1 MAKRASLVV
10 GLDIG
15 TYKITAVVAE
25 IGEDGPGGGNGGG
38 GVEIV
43 GIGTAPSSGLRKGV
57 VVNIDATV
65 ESIRKAVAEA
75 ELMAGCEIH
84 SVYTGIAGAH
94 VKGFNSHGVVA
105 VKATEVSPG
114 DVERVLDAARAVALP
129 MDRQVLH
136 VLPQEFVVD
145 DQDGIKQ
152 PIGMAGVRLES
163 KVHIITA
170 SVTSTQNIV
179 KCCERSGLAVADLV
193 LEPLAAAEAVV
204 TPEERELGV
213 ALVDVGGGTTDIVVF
228 HNGAVKHTAVL
239 PVGGNHLTNDIATG
253 LRTPFA
259 DAEKIK
265 QRFGCALSNMVSR
278 SETIEVPSV
287 GGRSP
292 RVLSRQILAEIIEP
306 RVEEIFSLV
315 AREVSRSGY
324 EDLLGSGVVVTGGST
339 VLEGVPELAEQVF
352 HLPVRLGVPLSV
364 AGLADVV
371 SSPMYAAGVGLILY
385 GLRHSAANGSQSGH
399 FWRRMRHRV
408 NELFREIF

>member
-1 MAKRASLVV
+1 
-10 GLDIG
+10 
-15 TYKITAVVAE
+15 
-25 IGEDGPGGGNGGG
+25 
-38 GVEIV
+38 VEIV
-43 GIGTAPSSGLRKGV
+43 GVGTAPSSGLRKGV

-84 SVYTGIAGAH
+84 SVCTGIAGAH

-129 MDRQVLH
+129 MDRQVVH

-170 SVTSTQNIV
+170 SVTSTQNVV

-204 TPEERELGV
+204 TPEERDLGV

-239 PVGGNHLTNDIATG
+239 PIGGNHLTNDIATG

-265 QRFGCALSNMVSR
+265 QRFGCALSNMVTR
-278 SETIEVPSV
+278 TETIEVPSV
-287 GGRSP
+287 GGRNP
-292 RVLSRQILAEIIEP
+292 RVLSRHILAEIIEP
-306 RVEEIFSLV
+306 RVEEIFALV
-315 AREVSRSGY
+315 ARELARSGY
-324 EDLLGSGVVVTGGST
+324 EDILGSGVVVTGGST
-339 VLEGVPELAEQVF
+339 MLEGVPELAEQVF
-352 HLPVRLGVPLSV
+352 HLPVRLGIPLSV

-385 GLRHSAANGSQSGH
+385 GLRRSAANGSHGGH
-399 FWRRMRHRV
+399 FWSRVRHRV

>member
-1 MAKRASLVV
+1 MAKRAPLIV

-15 TYKITAVVAE
+15 TYKISAIVAE
-25 IGEDGPGGGNGGG
+25 IGEN

-43 GIGTAPSSGLRKGV
+43 GIGTAPSRGLRKGV

-65 ESIRKAVAEA
+65 ESIRKAVEEA

-84 SVYTGIAGAH
+84 TVCTGIAGAH

-105 VKATEVSPG
+105 VKMTEVSG
-114 DVERVLDAARAVALP
+114 SDVERVLDAARAVALP
-129 MDRQVLH
+129 MDRQVVH

-152 PIGMAGVRLES
+152 PIGMAGVRLEA

-170 SVTSTQNIV
+170 SVTSTQNVV
-179 KCCERSGLAVADLV
+179 KCCERSGLSVADLV

-213 ALVDVGGGTTDIVVF
+213 ALVDIGGGTTDIVVF
-228 HNGAVKHTAVL
+228 HNGAVKHTTVL
-239 PVGGNHLTNDIATG
+239 PIGGNHLTNDIATG

-265 QRFGCALSNMVSR
+265 QRFGCALSNMVAR

-292 RVLSRQILAEIIEP
+292 RVLSRHILAEIIEP
-306 RVEEIFSLV
+306 RVEEIFALV
-315 AREVSRSGY
+315 AREVARSGY
-324 EDLLGSGVVVTGGST
+324 EDILASGVVVTGGST
-339 VLEGVPELAEQVF
+339 VLECVPELAEQVF

-364 AGLADVV
+364 SGLVDVV
-371 SSPMYAAGVGLILY
+371 SSPMYATGVGLILH
-385 GLRHSAANGSQSGH
+385 GLRRSAVNGHHNGR
-399 FWRRMRHRV
+399 FWHRMRHRV
-408 NELFREIF
+408 NEIFREIF

>member
-1 MAKRASLVV
+1 MAKRSPLIV

-15 TYKITAVVAE
+15 TYKISAIVAE
-25 IGEDGPGGGNGGG
+25 IGENGI
-38 GVEIV
+38 EIV
-43 GIGTAPSSGLRKGV
+43 GIGTAPSRGLRKGV

-65 ESIRKAVAEA
+65 EAIRKAVAEA
-75 ELMAGCEIH
+75 ELMAACEIH
-84 SVYTGIAGAH
+84 NVHTGIAGAH

-105 VKATEVSPG
+105 VKATEVSGG

-129 MDRQVLH
+129 MDRQVVH

-170 SVTSTQNIV
+170 SVTSTQNVV
-179 KCCERSGLAVADLV
+179 KCCERSGLNVLDLV

-204 TPEERELGV
+204 TAEERELGV
-213 ALVDVGGGTTDIVVF
+213 ALVDIGGGTTDIVVF

-239 PVGGNHLTNDIATG
+239 PIGGNHLTNDIATG

-278 SETIEVPSV
+278 DETIEVPSV

-292 RVLSRQILAEIIEP
+292 RVLSRHILAEIIEP
-306 RVEEIFSLV
+306 RIEEIFALV
-315 AREVSRSGY
+315 AREMTRSGY
-324 EDLLGSGVVVTGGST
+324 EDILASGVVVTGGTT

-364 AGLADVV
+364 SGLADVV
-371 SSPMYAAGVGLILY
+371 SSPMYATGVGLILY
-385 GLRHSAANGSQSGH
+385 GLRRNTAGLNGNGR
-399 FWRRMRHRV
+399 FWHRMRHRV
-408 NELFREIF
+408 NELFKEIF

>member
-1 MAKRASLVV
+1 MAKRAPLIV

-15 TYKITAVVAE
+15 TYKISAVVAE
-25 IGEDGPGGGNGGG
+25 IGEN

-43 GIGTAPSSGLRKGV
+43 GIGTAPSRGLRKGV

-65 ESIRKAVAEA
+65 ESIRKAVEEA

-84 SVYTGIAGAH
+84 TVYTGIGGAH
-94 VKGFNSHGVVA
+94 IKGFNSHGVVA
-105 VKATEVSPG
+105 VKATEVSAG
-114 DVERVLDAARAVALP
+114 DLARVLDAARAVALP
-129 MDRQVLH
+129 MDRQVVH

-152 PIGMAGVRLES
+152 PIGMAGVRLEA

-170 SVTSTQNIV
+170 SVTSTQNVV
-179 KCCERSGLAVADLV
+179 KCCERSGLSVADLV

-213 ALVDVGGGTTDIVVF
+213 ALVDIGGGTTDIVVF

-239 PVGGNHLTNDIATG
+239 PIGGNHLTNDIATG

-265 QRFGCALSNMVSR
+265 QRFGCALSNMVAR
-278 SETIEVPSV
+278 TEKIEVPSV

-292 RVLSRQILAEIIEP
+292 RILSRHILAEIIEP
-306 RVEEIFSLV
+306 RVEEIFALV
-315 AREVSRSGY
+315 AREVARSGY
-324 EDLLGSGVVVTGGST
+324 EDILASGVVVTGGST

-364 AGLADVV
+364 GGLVDVV
-371 SSPMYAAGVGLILY
+371 SSPMYATGVGLILH
-385 GLRHSAANGSQSGH
+385 GLRRSAMNGNHDGR
-399 FWRRMRHRV
+399 FWSRMRHRV
-408 NELFREIF
+408 NEIFREIF

>member
-1 MAKRASLVV
+1 MAKRSPLVV

-15 TYKITAVVAE
+15 TYKVSAIVAE
-25 IGEDGPGGGNGGG
+25 LGEDGI
-38 GVEIV
+38 EIV
-43 GIGTAPSSGLRKGV
+43 GIGTAPSKGLRKGV

-65 ESIRKAVAEA
+65 ESIRKAVEEA

-84 SVYTGIAGAH
+84 NVYTGIAGAH

-105 VKATEVSPG
+105 VRATEVSDG

-129 MDRQVLH
+129 MDRQVIH
-136 VLPQEFVVD
+136 VLPQEFIVD

-152 PIGMAGVRLES
+152 PTGMAGVRLES

-170 SVTSTQNIV
+170 SVTSTQNVV
-179 KCCERSGLAVADLV
+179 KCCQRAGLQVVDLV
-193 LEPLAAAEAVV
+193 LEPLASSEAVV

-213 ALVDVGGGTTDIVVF
+213 ALVDIGGGTTDIVVF

-265 QRFGCALSNMVSR
+265 QRFGCALSNMVARDES
-278 SETIEVPSV
+278 IEVPSV
-287 GGRSP
+287 GGRGP

-306 RVEEIFSLV
+306 RVEEIFALV
-315 AREVSRSGY
+315 AREVARSGY
-324 EDLLGSGVVVTGGST
+324 EDILASGVVVTGGST
-339 VLEGVPELAEQVF
+339 ILEGVPELAEQVF
-352 HLPVRLGVPLSV
+352 HLPVRLGVPLQV
-364 AGLADVV
+364 GGLVDVI
-371 SSPMYAAGVGLILY
+371 SSPMYATGVGLILY
-385 GLRHSAANGSQSGH
+385 GVKRSEANGNGSGF
-399 FWRRMRHRV
+399 FWSRMRQRV
-408 NELFREIF
+408 NEIFREIF

>member
-1 MAKRASLVV
+1 MKRSPLIV

-15 TYKITAVVAE
+15 TYKISTIVAE
-25 IGEDGPGGGNGGG
+25 IGEDWERDGTGSGGIQ
-38 GVEIV
+38 IV
-43 GIGTAPSSGLRKGV
+43 GVGTAPSHGLRKGV
-57 VVNIDATV
+57 VVNIDSTV

-84 SVYTGIAGAH
+84 DVYAGIAGAH

-105 VKATEVSPG
+105 VKATEVNGG
-114 DVERVLDAARAVALP
+114 DVDRVLDAARAVALP
-129 MDRQVLH
+129 MDRQVVH

-145 DQDGIKQ
+145 EQDGIKQ
-152 PIGMAGVRLES
+152 PVGMAGVRLES

-170 SVTSTQNIV
+170 SITSTQNVV
-179 KCCERSGLAVADLV
+179 KCCERSGLHVSDLV

-213 ALVDVGGGTTDIVVF
+213 ALVDIGGGTTDIVVF

-239 PVGGNHLTNDIATG
+239 PIGGNHLTNDIATG

-278 SETIEVPSV
+278 DETIEVPSV

-292 RVLSRQILAEIIEP
+292 RVLSRHILAEIIEP

-315 AREVSRSGY
+315 AREMARSGY
-324 EDLLGSGVVVTGGST
+324 EDILASGVVVTGGST
-339 VLEGVPELAEQVF
+339 MLEGVPELAEQVF
-352 HLPVRLGVPLSV
+352 HLPVRLGVPLQV
-364 AGLADVV
+364 GGLVDVV
-371 SSPMYAAGVGLILY
+371 SSPLYATGVGLVLY
-385 GLRHSAANGSQSGH
+385 GLRRSVNGANGNGR
-399 FWRRMRHRV
+399 FWSRMRHRV
-408 NELFREIF
+408 NELLREIF

>member
-1 MAKRASLVV
+1 MAKRSPLIV

-15 TYKITAVVAE
+15 TYKISAIVAE
-25 IGEDGPGGGNGGG
+25 IGES

-43 GIGTAPSSGLRKGV
+43 GIGTAPSRGLRKGV

-65 ESIRKAVAEA
+65 ESIRKAVEEA

-84 SVYTGIAGAH
+84 TVYTGIAGAH

-105 VKATEVSPG
+105 VKATEVSGG
-114 DVERVLDAARAVALP
+114 DVDRVLDAARAVALP
-129 MDRQVLH
+129 MDRQVVH
-136 VLPQEFVVD
+136 VLPQEFLVD

-152 PIGMAGVRLES
+152 PIGMAGVRLEA

-179 KCCERSGLAVADLV
+179 RCCERSGLEVADLV

-213 ALVDVGGGTTDIVVF
+213 ALVDIGGGTTDIVVF
-228 HNGAVKHTAVL
+228 QGGAVKHTAVL
-239 PVGGNHLTNDIATG
+239 PIGGNHLTNDIATG

-265 QRFGCALSNMVSR
+265 QRFGCAVSSMVSR
-278 SETIEVPSV
+278 TETIEVPSV

-324 EDLLGSGVVVTGGST
+324 EDILASGVVVTGGST

-364 AGLADVV
+364 GGLVDVV
-371 SSPMYAAGVGLILY
+371 SSPMYATGVGLILH
-385 GLRHSAANGSQSGH
+385 GIRRAAVNGHHDG
-399 FWRRMRHRV
+399 RMWHRIRHRV
-408 NELFREIF
+408 KEIFAEIF

>member
-1 MAKRASLVV
+1 MAKRSPLIV

-15 TYKITAVVAE
+15 THKISTIVAE
-25 IGEDGPGGGNGGG
+25 IGEDWAQDGPGGGE
-38 GVEIV
+38 VQIV
-43 GIGTAPSSGLRKGV
+43 GVGTAPSQGLRKGV
-57 VVNIDATV
+57 VVNIESTV

-84 SVYTGIAGAH
+84 DVYAGIGGAH

-105 VKATEVSPG
+105 VKAKEVNGG
-114 DVERVLDAARAVALP
+114 DVDRVLDAARAVALP
-129 MDRQVLH
+129 MDRQVVH

-145 DQDGIKQ
+145 EQDGIKQ
-152 PIGMAGVRLES
+152 PVGMAGVRLES

-170 SVTSTQNIV
+170 SVTSTQNVV
-179 KCCERSGLAVADLV
+179 KCCERSGLHVSDLV

-213 ALVDVGGGTTDIVVF
+213 ALVDIGGGTTDIVVF

-239 PVGGNHLTNDIATG
+239 PIGGNHLTNDLATG

-278 SETIEVPSV
+278 GETIEVPSV

-292 RVLSRQILAEIIEP
+292 RVLSRHILAEIIEP

-315 AREVSRSGY
+315 AREVARSGF
-324 EDLLGSGVVVTGGST
+324 EDLLASGVVVTGGST
-339 VLEGVPELAEQVF
+339 MLEGVPELAEQVF
-352 HLPVRLGVPLSV
+352 HLPVRLGVPLQV
-364 AGLADVV
+364 GGLVDVV
-371 SSPMYAAGVGLILY
+371 SSPLYATGVGLVLY
-385 GLRHSAANGSQSGH
+385 GLRRSVNGANGNGR
-399 FWRRMRHRV
+399 FWSRMRHRV

>member
-1 MAKRASLVV
+1 MAKRSPLIV

-15 TYKITAVVAE
+15 TYKISTVVAE
-25 IGEDGPGGGNGGG
+25 IGENGVGGINGGG

-43 GIGTAPSSGLRKGV
+43 GVGTAPSSGLRKGV

-84 SVYTGIAGAH
+84 SVYTDIAGAH

-129 MDRQVLH
+129 MDRQVVH

-170 SVTSTQNIV
+170 SVTSTQNVV

-193 LEPLAAAEAVV
+193 LEPLAAAEAVI

-239 PVGGNHLTNDIATG
+239 PIGGNHLTNDIATG

-265 QRFGCALSNMVSR
+265 QRFGCALSNMVAR
-278 SETIEVPSV
+278 TETIEVPSV

-292 RVLSRQILAEIIEP
+292 RVLSRHILAEIIEP
-306 RVEEIFSLV
+306 RVEEIFALV
-315 AREVSRSGY
+315 ARELARSGY
-324 EDLLGSGVVVTGGST
+324 EDILGSGVVVTGGST

-352 HLPVRLGVPLSV
+352 HLPVRLGIPLSV

-385 GLRHSAANGSQSGH
+385 GLRRSAANGSHGGH
-399 FWRRMRHRV
+399 FWSRMRHRV

>member
-1 MAKRASLVV
+1 MAKRSPLIV

-15 TYKITAVVAE
+15 TYKISAIVAE
-25 IGEDGPGGGNGGG
+25 NGEDGIQ
-38 GVEIV
+38 IV
-43 GIGTAPSSGLRKGV
+43 GIGTAPSNGLRKGV

-65 ESIRKAVAEA
+65 ESIRKAVEEA

-84 SVYTGIAGAH
+84 NVYAGIAGAH

-105 VKATEVSPG
+105 VKATEVAGG

-129 MDRQVLH
+129 MDRQVVH

-152 PIGMAGVRLES
+152 PVGMAGVRLES

-170 SVTSTQNIV
+170 SVTSTQNVV
-179 KCCERSGLAVADLV
+179 KCCERSGLHVADLV

-213 ALVDVGGGTTDIVVF
+213 ALVDIGGGTTDIVVF

-239 PVGGNHLTNDIATG
+239 PIGGNHLTNDIATG

-278 SETIEVPSV
+278 DETIEVPSV

-292 RVLSRQILAEIIEP
+292 RVLSRHILAEIIEP
-306 RVEEIFSLV
+306 RIEEIFSLV
-315 AREVSRSGY
+315 AREVARSGY
-324 EDLLGSGVVVTGGST
+324 EDILASGVVVTGGST

-364 AGLADVV
+364 TGLADVV
-371 SSPMYAAGVGLILY
+371 SSPMYATGVGLILY
-385 GLRHSAANGSQSGH
+385 GLRRSANGTNGNGR
-399 FWRRMRHRV
+399 FWNRMRHRV
-408 NELFREIF
+408 NELFKEIF

>member
-1 MAKRASLVV
+1 MAKRAPLIV

-15 TYKITAVVAE
+15 TYKISTVVAE
-25 IGEDGPGGGNGGG
+25 IGEN

-43 GIGTAPSSGLRKGV
+43 GIGTAPSRGLRKGV

-65 ESIRKAVAEA
+65 ESIRKAVEEA

-84 SVYTGIAGAH
+84 TVYTGIGGAH
-94 VKGFNSHGVVA
+94 IKGFNSHGVVA
-105 VKATEVSPG
+105 VKATEVSDG
-114 DVERVLDAARAVALP
+114 DLERVLDAARAVALP
-129 MDRQVLH
+129 MDRQIVH

-152 PIGMAGVRLES
+152 PIGMAGVRLEA

-170 SVTSTQNIV
+170 SVTSTQNVV
-179 KCCERSGLAVADLV
+179 KCCERSGLSVPDLV

-213 ALVDVGGGTTDIVVF
+213 ALVDIGGGTTDIVVF

-239 PVGGNHLTNDIATG
+239 PIGGNHLTNDIATG

-265 QRFGCALSNMVSR
+265 QRFGCALSNMVAR

-292 RVLSRQILAEIIEP
+292 RILSRHILAEIIEP
-306 RVEEIFSLV
+306 RVEEIFALV
-315 AREVSRSGY
+315 AREVARSGY
-324 EDLLGSGVVVTGGST
+324 EDILASGVVVTGGST

-364 AGLADVV
+364 GGLVDVV
-371 SSPMYAAGVGLILY
+371 SSPMYATGVGLILH
-385 GLRHSAANGSQSGH
+385 GLRRSAMNGNHDGR
-399 FWRRMRHRV
+399 FWSRMRHRV
-408 NELFREIF
+408 NEIFREIF

>member
-1 MAKRASLVV
+1 MAKRAPLIV

-15 TYKITAVVAE
+15 TYKISAVVAE
-25 IGEDGPGGGNGGG
+25 IGEN

-43 GIGTAPSSGLRKGV
+43 GIGTAPSRGLRKGV

-65 ESIRKAVAEA
+65 ESIRKAVEEA

-84 SVYTGIAGAH
+84 TVYTGIGGAH
-94 VKGFNSHGVVA
+94 IKGFNSHGVVA
-105 VKATEVSPG
+105 VKATEVSAG
-114 DVERVLDAARAVALP
+114 DLERVLDAARAVALP
-129 MDRQVLH
+129 MDRQVVH

-152 PIGMAGVRLES
+152 PIGMAGVRLEA

-170 SVTSTQNIV
+170 SVTSTQNVV
-179 KCCERSGLAVADLV
+179 KCCERSGLSVADLV

-213 ALVDVGGGTTDIVVF
+213 ALVDIGGGTTDIVVF

-239 PVGGNHLTNDIATG
+239 PIGGNHLTNDIATG

-265 QRFGCALSNMVSR
+265 QRFGCALSNMVAR
-278 SETIEVPSV
+278 TETIEVPSV

-292 RVLSRQILAEIIEP
+292 RILSRHILAEIIEP
-306 RVEEIFSLV
+306 RVEEIFALV
-315 AREVSRSGY
+315 AREVARSGY
-324 EDLLGSGVVVTGGST
+324 EDILASGVVVTGGST

-364 AGLADVV
+364 GGLVDVV
-371 SSPMYAAGVGLILY
+371 SSPMYATGVGLILH
-385 GLRHSAANGSQSGH
+385 GLRRSAMNGNHDGRLWS
-399 FWRRMRHRV
+399 RMRHRV
-408 NELFREIF
+408 NEIFREIF

>member
-1 MAKRASLVV
+1 MAKRSPLVV

-15 TYKITAVVAE
+15 TYKVSAIVAE
-25 IGEDGPGGGNGGG
+25 LGEDGI
-38 GVEIV
+38 EIV
-43 GIGTAPSSGLRKGV
+43 GIGTAPSKGLRKGV

-65 ESIRKAVAEA
+65 ESIRKAVEEA

-84 SVYTGIAGAH
+84 NVYTGIAGAH

-105 VKATEVSPG
+105 VRATEVSDG

-129 MDRQVLH
+129 MDRQVIH
-136 VLPQEFVVD
+136 VLPQEFIVD
-145 DQDGIKQ
+145 EQDGIKQ
-152 PIGMAGVRLES
+152 PTGMAGVRLES

-170 SVTSTQNIV
+170 SVTSTQNVI
-179 KCCERSGLAVADLV
+179 KCCQRAGLQVVDLV
-193 LEPLAAAEAVV
+193 LEPLASSEAVV

-278 SETIEVPSV
+278 DESIEVPSV
-287 GGRSP
+287 GGRDP

-306 RVEEIFSLV
+306 RVEEIFALV
-315 AREVSRSGY
+315 AREVARSGY
-324 EDLLGSGVVVTGGST
+324 EDILASGVVVTGGST
-339 VLEGVPELAEQVF
+339 ILEGVPELAEQVF
-352 HLPVRLGVPLSV
+352 HLPVRLGVPLQV
-364 AGLADVV
+364 GGLVDVI
-371 SSPMYAAGVGLILY
+371 SSPMYATGVGLILY
-385 GLRHSAANGSQSGH
+385 GVKRSEANGNGSGF
-399 FWRRMRHRV
+399 FWNRMRQRV
-408 NELFREIF
+408 NEIFREIF

>member
-1 MAKRASLVV
+1 MAKRSPLIV

-15 TYKITAVVAE
+15 TYKISVVVAE
-25 IGEDGPGGGNGGG
+25 IGEN
-38 GVEIV
+38 GVEVV
-43 GIGTAPSSGLRKGV
+43 GIGTAPSRGLRKGV

-84 SVYTGIAGAH
+84 NVYTGIAGAH
-94 VKGFNSHGVVA
+94 VRGFNSHGVVA
-105 VKATEVSPG
+105 VKATEVSGG

-129 MDRQVLH
+129 MDRQVVH

-170 SVTSTQNIV
+170 SVTSTQNVI
-179 KCCERSGLAVADLV
+179 KCCERGGLHVADLV

-213 ALVDVGGGTTDIVVF
+213 ALVDIGGGTTDIMVF

-239 PVGGNHLTNDIATG
+239 PIGGNHLTNDIATG

-265 QRFGCALSNMVSR
+265 QRFGCALSNMVAR
-278 SETIEVPSV
+278 AETIEVPSV
-287 GGRSP
+287 GGRTP

-306 RVEEIFSLV
+306 RVEEIFALV
-315 AREVSRSGY
+315 AREVTRSGY
-324 EDLLGSGVVVTGGST
+324 EDILASGVVVTGGST
-339 VLEGVPELAEQVF
+339 VLEGVTELAEQVF

-364 AGLADVV
+364 SGLVDVV
-371 SSPMYAAGVGLILY
+371 SSPMYATGVGLVLY
-385 GLRHSAANGSQSGH
+385 GLRRSAANGHHNGRLWS
-399 FWRRMRHRV
+399 RIRHRV